1 MESTPLSYHF
11 QSKIFLLDSRFQV
24 PETNIEEHWIKI
36 LNDVNV
42 RLGDVKSDEE
52 ALSVFQTNFSS
63 ELSDKN
69 SLPILTRGCL
79 YGYLTDESN
88 DAKYFYLLKSL
99 ALAEKDEVAWTHL
112 CISMNQLVLDH
123 FHILNVSARNKL
135 FSLINRMIN
144 ENIMIVTTTVT
155 NIFHALCGKDY
166 KREKDNLKAL
176 NELCTL
182 LLHFKKSDFCNSS
195 KNKDICFLYS
205 ASLMILS
212 RILME
217 YAKAENSEIAMKSP
231 IAEFIIFILTEKTC
245 ELPVMGR
252 ELFLVFR
259 TLSKINDIDI
269 IIRKLLQTHFL
280 KDTKNYTLLDEIAFK
295 PSAPALF
302 TRIVPMLLGRK
313 ISFICSHI
321 PPGINVIPL
330 RHMNIFYENYISGPQ
345 ATSLAGEVLRYV
357 MYSRDLLTFGQN
369 KASNIVT
376 CDKRVSFICMLMNM
390 FIKNN
395 SDFSYLVQRLV
406 WDICFYNE
414 NFESEFIVGD
424 KSVTSEFFKLFS
436 IPCKVILFYLSTAQ
450 TPQISIIFDVIFQI
464 CDSYKGNS
472 VNCYNSF
479 GNYLKVLKKH
489 SFIKEPLDILEH
501 GKITASVKER
511 LKKHLP
517 EFYPNKVNI
526 PKPTNLMM
534 NDNSVGPRFIPPSK
548 FTQKGDLSNSLNKM
562 AIKSSTSLTNYNN
575 TSTDVTKES
584 KKDLFNKL
592 KNNMKSN
599 MVENG
604 KNMKDDNSVSEGR
617 KPLLSYD
624 KDNEKNKIP
633 KSIKSEKN
641 SIDVAICKL
650 PNELQQLFINMTE
663 NIDINLE
670 DSGNHML
677 SILTYLTENSNNVG
691 ESLPPLLCDAFSIT
705 FDNFF
710 KQESFIPEKID
721 KNRQKEFFMHPFFV
735 LPRMINTLESSD
747 EARNLLLTLLSL
759 LVKKV
764 SQTGF
769 LVLFFLNEEEGN
781 ENINSMKSTLY
792 KDLWRIL
799 DVNSFEEQ
807 LGHDLKLCNTCDHV
821 LFFKCLQYAFKK
833 YQNEYLASVS
843 LMKLMFYSLD
853 PNQLTNLLEIIVDD
867 DDIAIFTK
875 SSFPNILLDSVS
887 WPDYAQRNLW
897 DLIDSQDIHFD
908 WYVPCMHKLDIE
920 KSPILRRKLYILF
933 AYHPSPLLQMIK
945 NIFLRSTNDKLPSM
959 YLKITI
965 GSEEA
970 GEKLLTHLGQL
981 LVKSLEKGEIYDNNE
996 NGKIRKISLELIYS
1010 HLNTFITQFYKSNSE
1025 DAVIQDFFNDKV
1037 IKKHFQ
1043 CIKNQPSCYKL
1054 RQKYQK
1060 LLSTIDMFLN
1070 VKGSPK
1076 SNRRRRVRNN
1086 SCNDTE
1092 KIKPKRRRVDIDSDS
1107 ESSDLD

>member
-1 MESTPLSYHF
+1 MESTTSNYHF
-11 QSKIFLLDSRFQV
+11 QSKIFLVDFHFQI
-24 PETNIEEHWIKI
+24 PDTNIEEHWMKI
-36 LNDVNV
+36 LNDINV
-42 RLGDVKSDEE
+42 RLGDIKSIEE
-52 ALSVFQTNFSS
+52 ALSIFQRNFSS

-79 YGYLTDESN
+79 YGYLTDESD
-88 DAKYFYLLKSL
+88 DAKYFYLLKI
-99 ALAEKDEVAWTHL
+99 LAEKEEISWTHL
-112 CISMNQLVLDH
+112 CVSMNQLILDH
-123 FHILNVSARNKL
+123 FYLLNVPTRIKL
-135 FSLINRMIN
+135 FSLINRLVN
-144 ENIMIVTTTVT
+144 ENVMIVTKTIV
-155 NIFHALCGKDY
+155 NIFHAICGKDN
-166 KREKDNLKAL
+166 KREKDNFKTC
-176 NELCTL
+176 NELCVL
-182 LLHFKKSDFCNSS
+182 LLHLKQSDFCNSS
-195 KNKDICFLYS
+195 KNKDICFLYTT
-205 ASLMILS
+205 SLVILS

-217 YAKAENSEIAMKSP
+217 YAKAENSEIAMKSS
-231 IAEFIIFILTEKTC
+231 IAEFIVFILTEKTN

-252 ELFLVFR
+252 ELFLVFK
-259 TLSKINDIDI
+259 TLSKINDINVI
-269 IIRKLLQTHFL
+269 IGKLLQTDLL
-280 KDTKNYTLLDEIAFK
+280 KEAKNIASLDDIAFK
-295 PSAPALF
+295 PSYISSS
-302 TRIVPMLLGRK
+302 TRVVPMHLSKK
-313 ISFICSHI
+313 ISFVCSLI
-321 PPGINVIPL
+321 PPGINVAPM

-345 ATSLAGEVLRYV
+345 ATSLAGEVVRHV
-357 MYSRDLLTFGQN
+357 MYSRDLLVYGQN
-369 KASNIVT
+369 KPSNIVT
-376 CDKRVSFICMLMNM
+376 HDKRVSFICMLMNM

-414 NFESEFIVGD
+414 NFESEFYCSD
-424 KSVTSEFFKLFS
+424 KQAAPEHFKLLS
-436 IPCKVILFYLSTAQ
+436 IPCKVILFYLNTAQ
-450 TPQISIIFDVIFQI
+450 TPQISLIFDVIFQI

-479 GNYLKVLKKH
+479 GHYLKVLKKH

-501 GKITASVKER
+501 GKITSTIKEKF
-511 LKKHLP
+511 KKYLP
-517 EFYPNKVNI
+517 EFYPNKVNVS
-526 PKPTNLMM
+526 KPTNLMM
-534 NDNSVGPRFIPPSK
+534 NDNSIGPRFIPPSK
-548 FTQKGDLSNSLNKM
+548 FTQKGDVNNSLNKIP
-562 AIKSSTSLTNYNN
+562 IKTSNLLTNYNN
-575 TSTDVTKES
+575 TNNDATKES
-584 KKDLFNKL
+584 KKELFNKI

-599 MVENG
+599 MAENG
-604 KNMKDDNSVSEGR
+604 KNTKDDDSVNEGR
-617 KPLLSYD
+617 KALLSYD
-624 KDNEKNKIP
+624 KDNEKNKMT
-633 KSIKSEKN
+633 KNIKVEKN
-641 SIDVAICKL
+641 AVDDVICKL
-650 PNELQQLFINMTE
+650 PSELQQLFINMTE

-670 DSGNHML
+670 DSGNQML
-677 SILTYLTENSNNVG
+677 SILTYLTENFDDIG
-691 ESLPPLLCDAFSIT
+691 ENLPSLLCDAISMT

-721 KNRQKEFFMHPFFV
+721 KNRLKEFFMHPFFV
-735 LPRMINTLESSD
+735 LPRMINTLETND
-747 EARNLLLTLLSL
+747 ESRNLLLTLLSL

-764 SQTGF
+764 SQIGF

-781 ENINSMKSTLY
+781 ENINDMKSTLY
-792 KDLWRIL
+792 KDLWKIL
-799 DVNSFEEQ
+799 DINTFEDQ
-807 LGHDLKLCNTCDHV
+807 LGSDLKLCNTCDHV

-833 YQNEYLASVS
+833 YQTEYLSSVS

-908 WYVPCMHKLDIE
+908 WYAPCMHKLDIE

-933 AYHPSPLLQMIK
+933 AYHPSPLQQMIK

-965 GSEEA
+965 GSDEA
-970 GEKLLTHLGQL
+970 GEKLLSHLGQL

-1043 CIKNQPSCYKL
+1043 CIKTQPNCFKL

-1070 VKGSPK
+1070 IKGSPK

-1086 SCNDTE
+1086 STNETE
-1092 KIKPKRRRVDIDSDS
+1092 KVKPKRRRIDIDS
-1107 ESSDLD
+1107 ESSDSD